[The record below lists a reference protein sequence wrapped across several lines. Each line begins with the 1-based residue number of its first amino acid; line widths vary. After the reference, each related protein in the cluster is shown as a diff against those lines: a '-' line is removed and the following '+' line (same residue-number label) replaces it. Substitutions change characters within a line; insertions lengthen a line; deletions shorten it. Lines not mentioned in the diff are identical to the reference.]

1 MIKDIKK
8 LVAACGNCCRYKM
21 SQQKSE
27 GKMLTWIAE
36 AIWETMCLDFVGA
49 LPRTKHENTT
59 LIVIVDS
66 SQNGQN

>member
-1 MIKDIKK
+1 
-8 LVAACGNCCRYKM
+8 
-21 SQQKSE
+21 
-27 GKMLTWIAE
+27 MLTWIAE